1 MRAWVG
7 TALLQLER
15 NGALVECMPK
25 CCRKGL
31 DTADIVRDAWLQQ
44 LSLGGTPGFISF
56 SGNRGLHLFC
66 YISGNMNR
74 EHPQIVKIEGRGA

>member
-1 MRAWVG
+1 MIGRATEETNGSDRVPDLKRLRCEPGVG
-7 TALLQLER
+7 MALLQLER

-44 LSLGGTPGFISF
+44 LRR
-56 SGNRGLHLFC
+56 NDW
-66 YISGNMNR
+66 
-74 EHPQIVKIEGRGA
+74 V